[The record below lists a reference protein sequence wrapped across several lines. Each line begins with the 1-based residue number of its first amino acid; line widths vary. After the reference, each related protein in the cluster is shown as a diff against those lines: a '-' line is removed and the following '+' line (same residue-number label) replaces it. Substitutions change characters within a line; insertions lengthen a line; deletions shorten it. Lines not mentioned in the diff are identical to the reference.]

1 MSESG
6 GRDVDLR
13 AELPRALDDLRAD
26 GRNPT
31 LAGVVFPYNVLVLC
45 MSAMYE
51 MWGDEMA
58 RRKPKNL
65 KLGAVGVYVVR
76 GPREDRRWYW
86 QASCTVASK
95 RKTIWSGWATKAEAE
110 RAACEARAALPTDLG
125 TPDAQAKQEAE
136 AGLTV
141 AAVLER
147 WMEDCYA
154 RPYISPRTLKAYR
167 DAATNLTRLI
177 GGYRLTEMSIV
188 ETQGYLNARHAEGL
202 RVRTAWAELSIFR
215 TAWRWGKAARL
226 HDEPLHLPA
235 EGREV
240 FDVSGA
246 GDTVAAALATALGAG
261 LVLADAARL
270 ANAAAGIVVGKV
282 GTAVASAGEL
292 FGALHAQELLLGE
305 RKVAGTVEAIDRV
318 EAWRGRGLDIG
329 FTNGVFDLLHPGH
342 ISLLDQAK
350 AACDR
355 LVVGLNS
362 DASVRRIKGEGR
374 PVQTEAARAAVLS
387 SLSAVD
393 LVVVFAEDTPVRLIE
408 ALRPDVLVKGADY
421 AIGEVVGGDIVE
433 GYGGK
438 VLLADLLAGHSTT
451 ATIERLSN

>member
-1 MSESG
+1 
-6 GRDVDLR
+6 
-13 AELPRALDDLRAD
+13 
-26 GRNPT
+26 
-31 LAGVVFPYNVLVLC
+31 
-45 MSAMYE
+45 
-51 MWGDEMA
+51 MA

-235 EGREV
+235 PSSVKME
-240 FDVSGA
+240 
-246 GDTVAAALATALGAG
+246 
-261 LVLADAARL
+261 
-270 ANAAAGIVVGKV
+270 KV
-282 GTAVASAGEL
+282 
-292 FGALHAQELLLGE
+292 
-305 RKVAGTVEAIDRV
+305 
-318 EAWRGRGLDIG
+318 
-329 FTNGVFDLLHPGH
+329 
-342 ISLLDQAK
+342 
-350 AACDR
+350 
-355 LVVGLNS
+355 
-362 DASVRRIKGEGR
+362 
-374 PVQTEAARAAVLS
+374 
-387 SLSAVD
+387 
-393 LVVVFAEDTPVRLIE
+393 
-408 ALRPDVLVKGADY
+408 
-421 AIGEVVGGDIVE
+421 
-433 GYGGK
+433 
-438 VLLADLLAGHSTT
+438 
-451 ATIERLSN
+451 

>member
-1 MSESG
+1 MAARVLEAPAWPCIS
-6 GRDVDLR
+6 
-13 AELPRALDDLRAD
+13 
-26 GRNPT
+26 PT

-86 QASCTVASK
+86 QASCSVAGK

-235 EGREV
+235 PSSVKMEKVRAPRPTRDEAWATWDALREQGAPEWLVRTYLLGLVTGARTGELYEAKVGDFDLDEGTVQIGRDRERGVAATKTGARVVYLDPAAVATLRPYVEGRAADER
-240 FDVSGA
+240 FIGDRAQSTMSHTANYLRKAAIAAGA
-246 GDTVAAALATALGAG
+246 PAHPLYGLRRAATDAYYDAGAKPEEEAAALGHSIEVAQRHYRRIRSEQAREAARKVALGARPTPTTPAPTEG
-261 LVLADAARL
+261 ADV
-270 ANAAAGIVVGKV
+270 IPI
-282 GTAVASAGEL
+282 E
-292 FGALHAQELLLGE
+292 
-305 RKVAGTVEAIDRV
+305 
-318 EAWRGRGLDIG
+318 RGR
-329 FTNGVFDLLHPGH
+329 
-342 ISLLDQAK
+342 
-350 AACDR
+350 
-355 LVVGLNS
+355 
-362 DASVRRIKGEGR
+362 
-374 PVQTEAARAAVLS
+374 
-387 SLSAVD
+387 
-393 LVVVFAEDTPVRLIE
+393 
-408 ALRPDVLVKGADY
+408 
-421 AIGEVVGGDIVE
+421 
-433 GYGGK
+433 
-438 VLLADLLAGHSTT
+438 
-451 ATIERLSN
+451 ERSG